1 MIGWLK
7 SAVMLCVAIA
17 ALYGMQ
23 HSTPYYS
30 DIFSSVTVDGQ
41 QGKPAETSRFV
52 VGIVNAYR
60 ARELTTPGIRTTRA
74 YSTDGEWL
82 VIEAAAKAKLE
93 SLNLT
98 SVEWL
103 GPNGIRYTMSKRPT
117 YAPGIVGSER
127 LEPGIPRPILMV
139 FELPRDQIAG
149 GKLLIAESSLTPLSE
164 QVQISMNSTAK
175 DNISRSIAIKR
186 MGAIMPWQL
195 EASQ

>member
-1 MIGWLK
+1 MTGWLK

-30 DIFSSVTVDGQ
+30 NIFSSVTVEGK

-60 ARELTTPGIRTTRA
+60 TRQVTTPGIGNTHV
-74 YSTDGEWL
+74 YDTDGEWL
-82 VIEAAAKAKLE
+82 VIEAAAKAKIE
-93 SLNLT
+93 SLGLA

-103 GPNGIRYTMSKRPT
+103 GPNGIRYAMSSRPT

-149 GKLLIAESSLTPLSE
+149 GKLLIAETSMTPLSE
-164 QVQISMNSTAK
+164 QVQISMNPTAQ
-175 DNISRSIAIKR
+175 DNVSRSIAIKR
-186 MGAIMPWQL
+186 MGTIMPWQL
-195 EASQ
+195 EVSQ